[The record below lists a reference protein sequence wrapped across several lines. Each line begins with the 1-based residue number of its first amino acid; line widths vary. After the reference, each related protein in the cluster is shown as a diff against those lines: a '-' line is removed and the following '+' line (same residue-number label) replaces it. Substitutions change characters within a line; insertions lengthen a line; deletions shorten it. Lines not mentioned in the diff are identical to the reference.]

1 MFIYHH
7 RNLLLKGFL
16 LTPLFSS
23 TNQWEFKG
31 HQPVGRQEYLL
42 QLNGLAEPARV
53 HPMELKLY
61 PRYVQ
66 HLGMALVALEA
77 SLDGLMAWWVVWLVG
92 WLFGHCSLI

>member
-1 MFIYHH
+1 M
-7 RNLLLKGFL
+7 
-16 LTPLFSS
+16 
-23 TNQWEFKG
+23 EFKG

-77 SLDGLMAWWVVWLVG
+77 SLDGLMLGGLFGWLVG
-92 WLFGHCSLI
+92 CLATVLSFKEI